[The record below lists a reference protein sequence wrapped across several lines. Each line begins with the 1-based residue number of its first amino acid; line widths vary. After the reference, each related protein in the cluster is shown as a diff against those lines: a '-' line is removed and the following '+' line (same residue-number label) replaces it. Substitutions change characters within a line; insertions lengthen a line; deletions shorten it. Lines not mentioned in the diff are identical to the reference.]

1 MRSAFHSGLS
11 AVAVVLVLASAAACS
26 RKDVDRQGNIK
37 MRGERPVDMR
47 GKREGDLLQKGTAS
61 WYGRPYHGRRTSS
74 GERYNMNALTA
85 AHKSLPFGTMVRVVN
100 LDNDRSVVV
109 RINDRG
115 PFVKGRVID
124 LSRKAASSLGMEGA
138 GTARVA
144 LYLDDGRLPSS
155 TRVAARN
162 ERRNPPAAG
171 AEPPPRGTRL
181 DQGYWTVQVGSFGER
196 DRAERVAEQ
205 VSSLGMGARVE
216 RGGPMYRVR
225 AGFYASRDQA
235 EGLADSLRREGFEVW
250 VLLVE

>member
-1 MRSAFHSGLS
+1 MIKTVILPDGDALKEKALDPKFDPWAEIERLRREKNAII
-11 AVAVVLVLASAAACS
+11 LAHYYQDAEI
-26 RKDVDRQGNIK
+26 Q
-37 MRGERPVDMR
+37 DMADFV
-47 GKREGDLLQKGTAS
+47 GD
-61 WYGRPYHGRRTSS
+61 
-74 GERYNMNALTA
+74 
-85 AHKSLPFGTMVRVVN
+85 SL
-100 LDNDRSVVV
+100 
-109 RINDRG
+109 
-115 PFVKGRVID
+115 D